1 MTLPGRLHWGPDTT
15 IRVRLGVALALAL
28 APVLLLGA
36 GQSFLA
42 YQREAADRQAV
53 LESAANRSAA
63 AARARIE
70 AAGILL
76 ETLGPGVIGMDCSSR
91 LTEVRQRLGGYA
103 NLIRFDRIGRVA
115 CAAGDVPADPVRR
128 DRDWFRAL
136 AGGRAQIVTVTP
148 GASYAAEPAL
158 FAAVRT
164 ADPKGGFSVL
174 AAVIPL
180 SSLRPE
186 LSDRSLPR
194 QSQVAVVDRRGEI
207 LSVTDPAAFPD
218 DVAGWVDRAAGRGSV
233 LVYANDDDGVRRA
246 YSVAPLVDDDVFVI
260 LSAPSRGL
268 FATAWLD
275 PMSGIIFPLIGFA
288 VALLAVFFAAERG
301 VGRWIVYLQRV
312 AAIYARGRFTVRP
325 LRVERAPPEIR
336 ELAETLDHMAA
347 TIVARDASLHDS
359 LAQKDA
365 LMREIHHRVKNNLQV
380 ISSLLSMQ
388 ERALT
393 DQVAR
398 QAMSDT
404 RQRISALALIY
415 RAVYRGADIQ
425 HVDLRPFL
433 EELTGQLLAGDMAAH
448 GSVLTEVRADR
459 LVIDPDK
466 LAPLALFAVEAV
478 TNAQKHALT
487 QSGGKL
493 TVEFTVRGPEAELII
508 TDDGGGRNAPPDP
521 EDIKGVGRTL
531 MNAFARQLRGRCTL
545 ERNDQGGLT
554 ARLMFPTPEATPA
567 GT

>member
-1 MTLPGRLHWGPDTT
+1 MTLPGRLRWGPDTT

-115 CAAGDVPADPVRR
+115 CAAGDVPADPERR

-164 ADPKGGFSVL
+164 ADPRGGFSVL

-233 LVYANDDDGVRRA
+233 LVYANDDGGVRRA

-275 PMSGIIFPLIGFA
+275 PMSGIVFPLIGFA

-312 AAIYARGRFTVRP
+312 AAIYTRGRFTFRP

-415 RAVYRGADIQ
+415 RAVYQGADIK

-433 EELTGQLLAGDMAAH
+433 EELTGQLLAGDMSAH
-448 GSVLTEVRADR
+448 GSVRTEVRADR